1 MSAAT
6 LTMRA
11 ILRHAPV
18 IPVITLQDAA
28 HSVPLAAALAAGG
41 LPVIEVTLRT
51 PAGLA
56 AIRAMRDAVP
66 GAIVGA
72 GTVVNAAQFEA
83 AVAAGSQ
90 FVVSP
95 GFSPRLAA
103 LAAKTGVPYLP
114 GATTPTEIMAA
125 MDAGLDTLKFF
136 PAAQSG
142 GANMLQALASP
153 LAAVAFCPTGGITL
167 ANAGDYLSLP
177 NVLCVGMSSLVTPP
191 QLAAADWTA
200 IRDAAAVAAGLR
212 RKPGTA

>member
-1 MSAAT
+1 MNASPRP
-6 LTMRA
+6 MRE
-11 ILRHAPV
+11 ILRLAPV
-18 IPVITLQDAA
+18 IPVITLHDAA
-28 HSVPLAAALAAGG
+28 HAVPLAAALVAGG

-66 GAIVGA
+66 EAIVGA
-72 GTVVNAAQFEA
+72 GTVVNAAQFDA

-103 LAAKTGVPYLP
+103 AAAGHRVPYLP

-167 ANAGDYLSLP
+167 ANAADYLSLP
-177 NVLCVGMSSLVTPP
+177 NVLCVGMSSLVTTA
-191 QLAAADWTA
+191 QLAAGDWA
-200 IRDAAAVAAGLR
+200 VIRDAAAVAARLARHAVAG
-212 RKPGTA
+212 

>member
-1 MSAAT
+1 MSGAT

-11 ILRHAPV
+11 ILRQAPA
-18 IPVITLQDAA
+18 IPVVTLQDAA
-28 HSVPLAAALAAGG
+28 HAVPLAEALVAGG

-95 GFSPRLAA
+95 GFSTRLAA
-103 LAAKTGVPYLP
+103 AAEKAGVPYLP

-142 GANMLQALASP
+142 GAGMLQALASP

-191 QLAAADWTA
+191 QLAAGDWTA
-200 IRDAAAVAAGLR
+200 IRDAAAVAARLR
-212 RKPGTA
+212 RHPGAG

>member
-1 MSAAT
+1 MSDAT
-6 LTMRA
+6 PNMRA
-11 ILRHAPV
+11 ILRRAPV
-18 IPVITLQDAA
+18 IPVITLRDAA
-28 HSVPLAAALAAGG
+28 HAVPLATALVAGG

-56 AIRAMRDAVP
+56 AIRAVRDAVP
-66 GAIVGA
+66 EAIVGA

-90 FVVSP
+90 FIVSP

-103 LAAKTGVPYLP
+103 IAQETGVPYLP

-125 MDAGLDTLKFF
+125 LDAGLDTLKFF

-153 LAAVAFCPTGGITL
+153 LPAVSFCPTGGITL
-167 ANAGDYLSLP
+167 ANANDYLSLP
-177 NVLCVGMSSLVTPP
+177 NVLCVGMSSLITAP
-191 QLAAADWTA
+191 QLAAGDWAA
-200 IRDAAAVAAGLR
+200 IREAAALAAGLR
-212 RKPGTA
+212 RHAGAG

>member
-1 MSAAT
+1 MSEAT

-18 IPVITLQDAA
+18 IPVITLHDAA
-28 HSVPLAAALAAGG
+28 HAVPLAAALVAGG

-56 AIRAMRDAVP
+56 AIRAIRAAVP
-66 GAIVGA
+66 QAIVGA
-72 GTVVNAAQFEA
+72 GTVVNAAQFDA

-95 GFSPRLAA
+95 GFSPRLAVV
-103 LAAKTGVPYLP
+103 AAGQHVPYLP

-125 MDAGLDTLKFF
+125 LDAGLDTLKFF

-142 GANMLQALASP
+142 GANVLQALVSP

-177 NVLCVGMSSLVTPP
+177 NVLCVGMSSLVTAP
-191 QLAAADWTA
+191 QLAAGDWAA
-200 IRDAAAVAAGLR
+200 IRAAAAVAAGLR
-212 RKPGTA
+212 RHPGAG

>member
-1 MSAAT
+1 MSGAT

-11 ILRHAPV
+11 ILRQAPV
-18 IPVITLQDAA
+18 IPVITLDEVA
-28 HSVPLAAALAAGG
+28 HAVPLAAALVAGG

-66 GAIVGA
+66 AAIVGA

-90 FVVSP
+90 FIVSP

-103 LAAKTGVPYLP
+103 AAAQQGVPYLP

-142 GANMLQALASP
+142 GANMLRALASP

-167 ANAGDYLSLP
+167 ANVGDYLSLP
-177 NVLCVGMSSLVTPP
+177 NVLCVGMSALVTPA
-191 QLAAADWTA
+191 QLAAGDWTA
-200 IRDAAAVAAGLR
+200 IRDAAAVAASLR
-212 RKPGTA
+212 RHSGAG

>member
-1 MSAAT
+1 MSEPG
-6 LTMRA
+6 LSIRA
-11 ILRHAPV
+11 ILRRAPV
-18 IPVITLQDAA
+18 IPVITLHDAA
-28 HSVPLAAALAAGG
+28 HAVPLAGALVAGG

-72 GTVVNAAQFEA
+72 GTVVNVAQFDA

-95 GFSPRLAA
+95 GFSARLCAA
-103 LAAKTGVPYLP
+103 AGHQGVPYLP

-142 GANMLQALASP
+142 GANMLQALSSP
-153 LAAVAFCPTGGITL
+153 LAAVAFCPTGGISL
-167 ANAGDYLSLP
+167 ANANDYLSLP
-177 NVLCVGMSSLVTPP
+177 NVLCVGMSSLVTPA
-191 QLAAADWTA
+191 QLAAGDWAA
-200 IRDAAAVAAGLR
+200 IREAAVVAAGLPR
-212 RKPGTA
+212 HAGAR

>member
-1 MSAAT
+1 MTGAT
-6 LTMRA
+6 LAMRA
-11 ILRHAPV
+11 ILRQAPV

-28 HSVPLAAALAAGG
+28 HAVPLAAALVDGG

-51 PAGLA
+51 PAGLT
-56 AIRAMRDAVP
+56 AIRAMRAAVP

-95 GFSPRLAA
+95 GFSPRLAE
-103 LAAKTGVPYLP
+103 LAGKMAVPYLP

-125 MDAGLDTLKFF
+125 MDVGLDTLKFF

-153 LAAVAFCPTGGITL
+153 LAAVAFCPTGGISL

-191 QLAAADWTA
+191 QLAAGDWTA
-200 IRDAAAVAAGLR
+200 IREAATVAAGLR
-212 RKPGTA
+212 RHARAV

>member
-1 MSAAT
+1 
-6 LTMRA
+6 
-11 ILRHAPV
+11 
-18 IPVITLQDAA
+18 VITLHDVA
-28 HSVPLAAALAAGG
+28 HAVPLATALVAGG

-66 GAIVGA
+66 QAIVGA
-72 GTVVNAAQFEA
+72 GTVVDPAQFEA

-95 GFSPRLAA
+95 GFSPRLVAVA
-103 LAAKTGVPYLP
+103 GKAGVPYLP
-114 GATTPTEIMAA
+114 GATTPTEIIAA

-191 QLAAADWTA
+191 LLAAGDWTA
-200 IRDAAAVAAGLR
+200 IRAAAAVAARLR
-212 RKPGTA
+212 RNGAQG